1 MNHIKTEEILEVLP
15 VVLESGKVSNLV
27 RDGSL
32 SVSNL
37 VKYGNLSQSN
47 LDMILN
53 EHVKKYKK
61 TEKLLSDLKDV
72 GRMACKMTDGSVKQD
87 LINVIRNN
95 RPVLKLDLAAGKKAM
110 RRTSVQRW
118 VVATATHLLE
128 DMFWSYDKNVTPE
141 LLKNSKRR
149 WVYTEEMRIAF
160 RDMVQ
165 KIAATHYKP
174 PVLKQCSGLT
184 FQQYCIGIQKFDIPE
199 DMSNVLDYWFTGK
212 AIILTGWTAADI
224 PILLSLRCSFDING
238 RVLGLPEG
246 TEWKVLMFQ
255 PTSKTVTENL
265 KPAKSK
271 KPDTADKTVTDN
283 TGKTDNASTY
293 A

>member
-1 MNHIKTEEILEVLP
+1 MNHIKPEEILEVLP
-15 VVLESGKVSNLV
+15 GVLESASVSNLV
-27 RDGSL
+27 R
-32 SVSNL
+32 
-37 VKYGNLSQSN
+37 YGRLSQSN
-47 LDMILN
+47 LDMSLN
-53 EHVKKYKK
+53 EHVRTYKK
-61 TEKLLSDLKDV
+61 VEKLLADLKDV
-72 GRMACKMTDGSVKQD
+72 GRVACKMTDGSAKQD
-87 LINVIRNN
+87 LINVIRKN
-95 RPVLKLDLAAGKKAM
+95 RPVLKLELAAGKKAM
-110 RRTSVQRW
+110 CRTSVQRW

-128 DMFWSYDKNVTPE
+128 DMFWSYDKNVSPE
-141 LLKNSKRR
+141 LLKNAKRR
-149 WVYTEEMRIAF
+149 WVCTKEMYNAF

-165 KIAATHYKP
+165 KIEATHHNKP

-184 FQQYCIGIQKFDIPE
+184 FKQYCKGIQKFYIPE

-238 RVLGLPEG
+238 RVLGLPDG

-283 TGKTDNASTY
+283 TGKTDNASTS